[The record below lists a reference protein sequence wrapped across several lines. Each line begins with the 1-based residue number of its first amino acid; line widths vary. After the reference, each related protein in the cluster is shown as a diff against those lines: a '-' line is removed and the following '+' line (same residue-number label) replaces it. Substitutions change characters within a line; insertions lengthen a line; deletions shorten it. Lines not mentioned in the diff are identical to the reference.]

1 MDQTARSFDEIV
13 NEVLRASG
21 SPGNVSTMRTTVRA
35 LVNEEYCS
43 LVELVEDRRLIRRF
57 TAAMTTDTATDSDT
71 PRMLVDLPY
80 DFGVPRW
87 AEWRDASTTPDRHH
101 RLECLDHEDFM
112 KRTQGQA
119 RAYALGIPGLVAV
132 RHVMGSRQDLMT
144 ASVAYEAVSS
154 SASDTTQSITVR
166 GFTTEARTAPAFLT
180 IALNGTTAVAL
191 GSYWFIEQ
199 IGVSAATAGII
210 TIRKDAGDVTVGQ
223 IMPWGRSCAYAAL
236 EFDKGLDRD
245 LTLQMEHTIR
255 APLMSEAGDVPFY
268 LPAAG
273 HGLLG
278 LGAMIRGGMYKKLAE
293 SQAALALY
301 AANRE
306 KFLSTIRPGG
316 YARTRIRLH

>member
-21 SPGNVSTMRTTVRA
+21 SPANVSTFRTTVRA

-57 TAAMTTDTATDSDT
+57 TAAMTTDTVTDSDT

-87 AEWRDASTTPDRHH
+87 AEWRDASTTPDAHH
-101 RLECLDHEDFM
+101 RIQCLDHEEFLR
-112 KRTQGQA
+112 RTQGHA
-119 RAYALGIPGLVAV
+119 RAYTLGIPGLLAV
-132 RHVMGSRQDLMT
+132 RHILGSRQDLMT

-154 SASDTTQSITVR
+154 SASDGSSVSITVR
-166 GFTTEARTAPAFLT
+166 GFTDAARTAPAFLT

-191 GSYWFIEQ
+191 GSYYYIEQ
-199 IGVSAATAGII
+199 IGVSAALAGIV
-210 TIRKDAGDVTVGQ
+210 TVRKVTGAVTVGQ

-255 APLMSEAGDVPFY
+255 PPLMSEAGDVPFY

-316 YARTRIRLH
+316 